1 MSAVLLPIA
10 VDGAALPI
18 ITLAE
23 VLILVV
29 ADPFLFNGAVVVA
42 VFFHGIVALI
52 AHGCPP
58 SVRLKAGALAV
69 IADAAV
75 EHPACSAAAAAG
87 CAANKAFAEAAAFFE
102 ISAHR

>member
-29 ADPFLFNGAVVVA
+29 ADPFLFDGAVVVA
-42 VFFHGIVALI
+42 IFLHGIVALI
-52 AHGCPP
+52 AHGWPP
-58 SVRLKAGALAV
+58 LVRLKAGALTV

-75 EHPACSAAAAAG
+75 EHPACPTAAAAG
-87 CAANKAFAEAAAFFE
+87 RTTNKTIAETAAFFE
-102 ISAHR
+102 ISVHS